1 MCTEGVYLIK
11 MCFLSLL
18 LDVWASEYVYLT
30 AFRDWAQ
37 RKIFIPVEG
46 VRVSV
51 LESEPGPLLLPSNQ
65 CQACKTKWDEAGLVD
80 RLDNINWRDPTGVV
94 CLLTLGAH
102 ARGLL

>member
-1 MCTEGVYLIK
+1 

-37 RKIFIPVEG
+37 RKTFIPVEG

-51 LESEPGPLLLPSNQ
+51 LESEPGPLLLPSDQ
-65 CQACKTKWDEAGLVD
+65 CQACKTKWDEAGLAD

-94 CLLTLGAH
+94 
-102 ARGLL
+102 